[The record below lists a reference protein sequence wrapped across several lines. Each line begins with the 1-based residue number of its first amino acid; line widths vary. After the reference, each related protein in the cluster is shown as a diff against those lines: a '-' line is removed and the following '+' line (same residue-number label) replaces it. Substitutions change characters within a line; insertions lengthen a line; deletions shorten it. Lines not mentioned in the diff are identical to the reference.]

1 VSSTAKIE
9 GQIMSNATVA
19 RLYDTYEAAAAVVRD
34 LETAGVPAE
43 DISIIAN
50 NAADR
55 ATTIKHGNEA
65 APGAEIGAG
74 VGALAGGGVGVL
86 AGLGMLAIPGVGPV
100 VAAGWLVALAVG
112 AAGGAAAGGLLGGLV
127 GSGISKEH
135 AEVYAEGVRRGG
147 TLVSARVPAEQE
159 GRIASIMARNAVDP
173 GARRLEYTTAGWTGY
188 DPDQPI

>member
-1 VSSTAKIE
+1 MAST
-9 GQIMSNATVA
+9 TVA
-19 RLYDTYEAAAAVVRD
+19 RLYDNYGYAENAVRSLEAAGILAS
-34 LETAGVPAE
+34 
-43 DISIIAN
+43 DISLVAK
-50 NAADR
+50 NADDPVVTR
-55 ATTIKHGNEA
+55 KDGNEA

-112 AAGGAAAGGLLGGLV
+112 AVGGAAAGGILGGLV

-147 TLVSARVPAEQE
+147 SLVTVRTTDDDAARVSA
-159 GRIASIMARNAVDP
+159 ILDTNAVDP
-173 GARRLEYTTAGWTGY
+173 AVRRTEYLNSGWTGY
-188 DPDQPI
+188 DPDAEI